1 VSGFGP
7 GPEHERAR
15 RRSAQRRG
23 LDAEWLAALWL
34 RLKGYRIVARDL
46 RTPLGQIDLVARR
59 GRVLAIV
66 EVKQRDDLRSA
77 IESVTPRQQARLAA
91 AAETVRRLRPAHA
104 RLDVRFDLVLI
115 VPGRR
120 PRHMADAWRPGF

>member
-1 VSGFGP
+1 MSAQRQRR
-7 GPEHERAR
+7 EAARAR
-15 RRSAQRRG
+15 RQAARLTG

-66 EVKQRDDLRSA
+66 EVKHRADLRTA
-77 IESVTPRQQARLAA
+77 VESLGARQQARLAA
-91 AAETVRRLRPAHA
+91 AAEAVRGLRPGYA
-104 RLDVRFDLVLI
+104 RLDLRFDLVLLA
-115 VPGRR
+115 PGRR
-120 PRHMADAWRPGF
+120 PQHLPDAWRPGF